1 MAHPPQFI
9 RDFDPAYGQLIQVSP
24 LIRRLVATNK
34 SPFTAWGTGTYVVG
48 RGNVAIIDP
57 GPEDIA
63 HIDTLRHALAG
74 ERITHIVITHTHMD
88 HSPGARLLRQHVDAP
103 VVGCPR
109 PLPSGP
115 DDEPVEEGMDP
126 HYQPDQVLADGD
138 SISGPGWTLQAVY
151 TPGHTSNHT
160 CFCLPEEQSL
170 FTGDHVMGWST
181 TVVSPPDGNMTDYMA
196 SLHKVLARGDRVL
209 YPTHGAPITQP
220 KPFVEALI
228 AHRHQ
233 REQQIL
239 GCLAGG
245 AATIPDMV
253 GKLYADVDPR
263 LHKAAG
269 RSVLAHLTALISSGR
284 VSTAEHA
291 PAQGM
296 AVRYRLP

>member
-1 MAHPPQFI
+1 MVSAPAFI
-9 RDFDPAYGQLIQVSP
+9 RDFDPAYGHLTEVSP
-24 LIRRLVATNK
+24 LVRRLVATNK
-34 SPFTAWGTGTYVVG
+34 SPFTAWGTGTYVIG
-48 RGNVAIIDP
+48 RGEVAIIDP
-57 GPEDIA
+57 GPDDIT
-63 HIDTLRHALAG
+63 HIDTLRHALDG

-88 HSPGARLLRQHVDAP
+88 HSPGARLLRQHVEVP

-160 CFCLPEEQSL
+160 CFCLQEEQSL

-196 SLHKVLARGDRVL
+196 SLRKVLARGDRVL

-220 KPFVEALI
+220 KAFVDALI

-239 GCLAGG
+239 DCLAGG

-269 RSVLAHLTALISSGR
+269 RSVLAHLTALITSGR
-284 VSTAEHA
+284 VITADA
-291 PAQGM
+291 VPTQGM